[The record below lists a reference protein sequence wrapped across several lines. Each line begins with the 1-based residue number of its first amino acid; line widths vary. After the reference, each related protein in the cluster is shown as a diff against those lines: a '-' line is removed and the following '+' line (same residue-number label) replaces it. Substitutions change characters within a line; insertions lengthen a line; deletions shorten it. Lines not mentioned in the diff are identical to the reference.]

1 MRVSGHKMH
10 LLKEYRKI
18 VMECTKE
25 HLLMGKDKVMANLS
39 GKMAN
44 NIQASGKMVEKM
56 EVECGKLVMEILIW
70 VNGKMVKFQVMEY
83 IICIRVSN
91 IKENFQNSSNMVMA
105 NKNFLMEI
113 IMKGTI

>member
-1 MRVSGHKMH
+1 
-10 LLKEYRKI
+10 
-18 VMECTKE
+18 
-25 HLLMGKDKVMANLS
+25 MGKDKVMANLS